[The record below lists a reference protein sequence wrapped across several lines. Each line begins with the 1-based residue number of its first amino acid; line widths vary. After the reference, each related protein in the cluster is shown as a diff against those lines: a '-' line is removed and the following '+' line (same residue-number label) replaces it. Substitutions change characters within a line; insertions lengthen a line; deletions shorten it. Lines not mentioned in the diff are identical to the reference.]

1 MATTCTTI
9 FELPASMSCFL
20 YMPTWGMRTAVSVV
34 KDVRWCCCFG
44 GKRCEMVGHIPT
56 INCSAMIAVFVYT
69 LEASNCTLPAYR
81 ECSSIVKCIH
91 LIKGVSYAI
100 KLCAYITHLR
110 CYRANIHSALRHCA
124 RPRAWGI
131 YLRYCIGRGVI
142 TNTYIYM
149 QWYIYTCHGIL

>member
-1 MATTCTTI
+1 
-9 FELPASMSCFL
+9 
-20 YMPTWGMRTAVSVV
+20 
-34 KDVRWCCCFG
+34 
-44 GKRCEMVGHIPT
+44 MVGHIPT

-81 ECSSIVKCIH
+81 ECGSIVKCIH
-91 LIKGVSYAI
+91 LIKDVSYAI
-100 KLCAYITHLR
+100 KLCAYITPLR

-142 TNTYIYM
+142 TNTYTCSGIYIHAM
-149 QWYIYTCHGIL
+149 VYNNSHGVYKTEYTFDTNGHQSYAM